1 MISEK
6 SETVWKRRPGLVG
19 LYCLIPTVT
28 TFLDFGL
35 PRSPAGNGN
44 QRDTFAPF
52 LWSFRSR
59 ASPHTGTSPTVVAR
73 RLPTGADGGSTLRR
87 RLATRPGVSIAGH
100 TDAKKHYRGGGQ
112 PPQELFRQAAN
123 RHISRTLASGRGR
136 TSRSQVWPPRDA
148 TPQTESRGLA
158 PLRCEPRAESRG
170 LVPARPGLRAESRG
184 LVSPSA
190 FFAPRSANWGDLVP
204 RFLPRSAI
212 WSPTPEESPGHESRV
227 SASRVPNLRSRHK
240 AGIKPRMLAEKDTK
254 LLDIVAPFPLGGT
267 KRGVFAKA
275 TSTNSTAESRSAD
288 SSTENYKRARQHET
302 LRQRKKERRS
312 PRGHFASRLRALR
325 H

>member
-1 MISEK
+1 MG
-6 SETVWKRRPGLVG
+6 R
-19 LYCLIPTVT
+19 
-28 TFLDFGL
+28 FG
-35 PRSPAGNGN
+35 
-44 QRDTFAPF
+44 T
-52 LWSFRSR
+52 
-59 ASPHTGTSPTVVAR
+59 
-73 RLPTGADGGSTLRR
+73 
-87 RLATRPGVSIAGH
+87 
-100 TDAKKHYRGGGQ
+100 
-112 PPQELFRQAAN
+112 
-123 RHISRTLASGRGR
+123 
-136 TSRSQVWPPRDA
+136 
-148 TPQTESRGLA
+148 
-158 PLRCEPRAESRG
+158 
-170 LVPARPGLRAESRG
+170 
-184 LVSPSA
+184 
-190 FFAPRSANWGDLVP
+190 

>member
-1 MISEK
+1 M
-6 SETVWKRRPGLVG
+6 
-19 LYCLIPTVT
+19 YCLIPTVT

-44 QRDTFAPF
+44 QRDTCAPF

-190 FFAPRSANWGDLVP
+190 FFAPRSANW
-204 RFLPRSAI
+204 AI
-212 WSPTPEESPGHESRV
+212 WYPVFCQDRRFGPQRPK
-227 SASRVPNLRSRHK
+227 K
-240 AGIKPRMLAEKDTK
+240 AQVTK
-254 LLDIVAPFPLGGT
+254 AV
-267 KRGVFAKA
+267 
-275 TSTNSTAESRSAD
+275 
-288 SSTENYKRARQHET
+288 
-302 LRQRKKERRS
+302 
-312 PRGHFASRLRALR
+312 
-325 H
+325 